1 MTNHIAICLT
11 SRGNYARTGTIL
23 HALEDNPDM
32 DLDIIVGGA
41 SVVRKYG
48 TLTEMLKADG
58 LEVTN
63 TFHNVIEGGKPIS
76 AAKTT
81 GLSMMEFANEL
92 NSLDPDA
99 VITIADRYETM
110 AVTLAASY
118 LNIPV
123 LHTQGGELTGSIDD
137 KVRHATTKMADYHF
151 VSTERSKQI
160 LKCLGEEPQRVFDV
174 GCPSIDLAKDIQNHG
189 DKTYDP
195 QHEYNGVGSNVDVTD
210 DYLVIQYHPVPTDY
224 QSQYEKTWEVIEA
237 VDNLSLPVFWFW
249 PNMDAGTDQVSKA
262 IREYRNRRQPDNVKF
277 YINLRP
283 RDYLTVVS
291 NSACLVGNSSV
302 GIRECS
308 YLGQPSVN
316 IGERQMYRER
326 AENVTDVSCRTEDI
340 QDGIE
345 AQLTSEAYPRSTLYG
360 DGTAGEQICDLISNL
375 EIERK
380 GPMKPTDLPGMD
392 TVANHPMSTD

>member
-1 MTNHIAICLT
+1 
-11 SRGNYARTGTIL
+11 
-23 HALEDNPDM
+23 
-32 DLDIIVGGA
+32 
-41 SVVRKYG
+41 
-48 TLTEMLKADG
+48 
-58 LEVTN
+58 
-63 TFHNVIEGGKPIS
+63 
-76 AAKTT
+76 
-81 GLSMMEFANEL
+81 
-92 NSLDPDA
+92 
-99 VITIADRYETM
+99 
-110 AVTLAASY
+110 
-118 LNIPV
+118 
-123 LHTQGGELTGSIDD
+123 
-137 KVRHATTKMADYHF
+137 
-151 VSTERSKQI
+151 
-160 LKCLGEEPQRVFDV
+160 
-174 GCPSIDLAKDIQNHG
+174 
-189 DKTYDP
+189 
-195 QHEYNGVGSNVDVTD
+195 
-210 DYLVIQYHPVPTDY
+210 
-224 QSQYEKTWEVIEA
+224 
-237 VDNLSLPVFWFW
+237 
-249 PNMDAGTDQVSKA
+249 MDAGTDQVSKA

-380 GPMKPTDLPGMD
+380 GSMKPTDLPGMD